1 LEGVK
6 EVGRGR
12 SEGRVEEERFLET
25 EGWKDEK
32 NARDEGER
40 KEKSAGGLD
49 LANEAI
55 GKETK

>member
-1 LEGVK
+1 VK
-6 EVGRGR
+6 GEWRKSGFLRPRAGR
-12 SEGRVEEERFLET
+12 T
-25 EGWKDEK
+25 KK